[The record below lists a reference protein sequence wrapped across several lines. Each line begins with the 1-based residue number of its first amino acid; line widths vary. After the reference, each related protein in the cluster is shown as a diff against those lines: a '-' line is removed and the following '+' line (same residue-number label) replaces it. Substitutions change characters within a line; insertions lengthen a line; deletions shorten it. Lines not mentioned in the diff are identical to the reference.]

1 MVGVITAILGCE
13 MAENETVPQ
22 GVLAIL
28 IDKKGR
34 EIANATDFHQG
45 APGGFKLQEAQVF
58 RAKRMLALRMVA
70 ALVSPALR
78 EVISDYEAERMLN
91 NLCENGHKMVIVPIG
106 YEVAG

>member
-1 MVGVITAILGCE
+1 

-22 GVLAIL
+22 GVVAIL

-34 EIANATDFHQG
+34 EIANAADFNEG
-45 APGGFKLQEAQVF
+45 APGGFKQQEAQTF

-91 NLCENGHKMVIVPIG
+91 NLCETGHKMVIIPIG
-106 YEVAG
+106 YEVTE